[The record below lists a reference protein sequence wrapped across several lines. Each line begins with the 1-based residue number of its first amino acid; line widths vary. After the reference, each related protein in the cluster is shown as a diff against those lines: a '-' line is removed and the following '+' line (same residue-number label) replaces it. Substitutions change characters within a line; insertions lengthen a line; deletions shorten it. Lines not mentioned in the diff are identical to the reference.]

1 MARELHAARVDR
13 GLSLRV
19 VGAACGISASEAS
32 RIERGIVSAS
42 IIRLAQLAAVVG
54 LDLSVRLYPGG
65 SPVRDS
71 AQLAIL
77 ARFRAHL
84 HQTWQWATEVPLP
97 TRGDQRAW
105 DALIAL
111 GTCRYGVEVETAP
124 TDGQALVRRLQL
136 KQRDGSVDGVL
147 LVLPRTARVREFVA
161 TAAPSIESFFPIAGG
176 RALELLGAGV
186 DPGGNALILMPRA

>member
-1 MARELHAARVDR
+1 MATKERAADRGARRGRELTAGIARELHAARVDR

-77 ARFRAHL
+77 ARPAVLRA
-84 HQTWQWATEVPLP
+84 
-97 TRGDQRAW
+97 
-105 DALIAL
+105 
-111 GTCRYGVEVETAP
+111 C
-124 TDGQALVRRLQL
+124 
-136 KQRDGSVDGVL
+136 
-147 LVLPRTARVREFVA
+147 
-161 TAAPSIESFFPIAGG
+161 
-176 RALELLGAGV
+176 
-186 DPGGNALILMPRA
+186 PRAGL

>member
-84 HQTWQWATEVPLP
+84 HHTWHWATEVPLP

-105 DALIAL
+105 DALIVL

-147 LVLPRTARVREFVA
+147 LVLPRTGRVREFVA

-186 DPGGNALILMPRA
+186 DPGGNAVILMPRA